1 MASISIYSTTSS
13 SVTLYLTSLDTSW
26 AGGTR
31 TVNWYLG
38 RAGGTMPTTS
48 SYYKSNTGNSL
59 ANGVSTSGTVTFSG
73 LSANTMYGVLCE
85 VYHGSTKLA
94 TLTGYATTKYEEP
107 GPTWELY
114 PYTLGSISALES
126 VSISLSKYSLYRYR
140 VSFANSGT
148 AKFYTEGT
156 SADTYGFLSTSTG
169 WDSEDGAPT
178 SPLKED
184 DDTNGAPNFFI
195 SYNVTAGTNYYIWVR
210 GYSSSTTGKTTLY
223 IEPPSQSW
231 AVSSGALG
239 TISEETNVSFSLS
252 TKQVKRYSV
261 SFANSGEAN
270 FYTSGSVDTYGYLS
284 ISSSFDSTNGAPTS
298 PLKEDD
304 DSSSGNNFAISY
316 NVTAGTTYY
325 IWVRQYS
332 GSSTGT
338 IDLYIEPPEPAAVRP
353 SNFSWTYTKTKG
365 GSFNL
370 TATEWNNLTAR
381 INAFRAYKGLG
392 NYSFTYAYKGNDFTA
407 AMYNQAV
414 NAIKGISGYG
424 SYLYT
429 VSKGDPVTAAG
440 LNALRDE
447 LNAIP

>member
-1 MASISIYSTTSS
+1 MAYAFTCYGNDSTIASTSIYANTIGQSYT
-13 SVTLYLTSLDTSW
+13 VYYGDTLTLSGFSYSMRFTANPAS
-26 AGGTR
+26 GCNFTR
-31 TVNWYLG
+31 WVYRLG
-38 RAGGTMPTTS
+38 
-48 SYYKSNTGNSL
+48 
-59 ANGVSTSGTVTFSG
+59 STSGTVQYSYSNPFTYSG
-73 LSANTMYGVLCE
+73 TQDIYIRAEG
-85 VYHGSTKLA
+85 
-94 TLTGYATTKYEEP
+94 EEEYVEP
-107 GPTWELY
+107 PSDSWELSSS
-114 PYTLGSISALES
+114 TIGSISALKS
-126 VSISLSKYSLYRYR
+126 ISISLSSYTLYRYR

-210 GYSSSTTGKTTLY
+210 GYSGTTTGSTTLY
-223 IEPPSQSW
+223 IEPPGQSW
-231 AVSSGALG
+231 TVSSGALG
-239 TISEETNVSFSLS
+239 TISAEKSASFSLS
-252 TKQVKRYSV
+252 AKQIKRYSV
-261 SFANSGEAN
+261 SFENSGEAT
-270 FYTSGSVDTYGYLS
+270 FYTSSSEDTYGYLS
-284 ISSSFDSTNGAPTS
+284 TSSSFDSTNGEPS
-298 PLKEDD
+298 SYIDSDD

-316 NVTAGTTYY
+316 NVTAGTIYY

-332 GSSTGT
+332 GNSTGA
-338 IDLYIEPPEPAAVRP
+338 IDLYIEPPEAAAVRP

-370 TATEWNNLTAR
+370 TAAEWNALTAR
-381 INAFRAYKGLG
+381 INAFREYKGLSS
-392 NYSFTYAYKGNDFTA
+392 YSFTYAYRGNDFTA

-424 SYLYT
+424 SYLST
-429 VSKGDPVTAAG
+429 VSSGDTVTAAG
-440 LNALRDE
+440 LNLLRDE

>member
-1 MASISIYSTTSS
+1 MAYAFTCYGNDSTIASTSIYANTIGQSYT
-13 SVTLYLTSLDTSW
+13 VYYGDTLTLSGFSYSMRFTANPAS
-26 AGGTR
+26 GCNFTR
-31 TVNWYLG
+31 WVYRLG
-38 RAGGTMPTTS
+38 
-48 SYYKSNTGNSL
+48 
-59 ANGVSTSGTVTFSG
+59 STSGTVQYSYSNPFTYSG
-73 LSANTMYGVLCE
+73 TQDIYIRAEG
-85 VYHGSTKLA
+85 
-94 TLTGYATTKYEEP
+94 EEEYVEP
-107 GPTWELY
+107 PSDSWELSSS
-114 PYTLGSISALES
+114 TIGSISALKS
-126 VSISLSKYSLYRYR
+126 ISISLSSYTLYRYR

-210 GYSSSTTGKTTLY
+210 GYSGTTTGSTTLY
-223 IEPPSQSW
+223 IEPPGQSW
-231 AVSSGALG
+231 TVSSGALG
-239 TISEETNVSFSLS
+239 TISEETSASFSLS
-252 TKQVKRYSV
+252 TKQLKRYSV
-261 SFANSGEAN
+261 SFENSGEAT
-270 FYTSGSVDTYGYLS
+270 FYTSSSEDTYGYLS
-284 ISSSFDSTNGAPTS
+284 TSSSLDSTNGEPSSYIAS
-298 PLKEDD
+298 DD

-316 NVTAGTTYY
+316 NVTAGTIYY

-332 GSSTGT
+332 GNSTGA
-338 IDLYIEPPEPAAVRP
+338 IDLYIEPPEAAAVRP

-370 TATEWNNLTAR
+370 TAAEWNALTAR
-381 INAFRAYKGLG
+381 INAFREYKGLSS
-392 NYSFTYAYKGNDFTA
+392 YSFTYAYKGNDFTA

-424 SYLYT
+424 SYLST
-429 VSKGDPVTAAG
+429 VSSGDTVTAAG
-440 LNALRDE
+440 LNLLRDE

>member
-1 MASISIYSTTSS
+1 MSFSFTCYGNDETIASTSIYVYGISQSYT
-13 SVTLYLTSLDTSW
+13 VYNGDTLSLSGFSYSIRFTANPAS
-26 AGGTR
+26 GCNFTR
-31 TVNWYLG
+31 WVYRLG
-38 RAGGTMPTTS
+38 
-48 SYYKSNTGNSL
+48 
-59 ANGVSTSGTVTFSG
+59 STSGTVQYSYSNPFTYSG
-73 LSANTMYGVLCE
+73 DQDIYIRAEG
-85 VYHGSTKLA
+85 
-94 TLTGYATTKYEEP
+94 EEEYVEP
-107 GPTWELY
+107 SDSWELSSS
-114 PYTLGSISALES
+114 TIGSISALKS
-126 VSISLSKYSLYRYR
+126 ISISLSSYTLYRYK

-210 GYSSSTTGKTTLY
+210 GYSGSTTGKTTLY
-223 IEPPSQSW
+223 IEPPGQSW
-231 AVSSGALG
+231 TVSSGALG
-239 TISEETNVSFSLS
+239 TISKETSASFSLS
-252 TKQVKRYSV
+252 TKQIKRYSV
-261 SFANSGEAN
+261 SFENSGEAT
-270 FYTSGSVDTYGYLS
+270 FYTSSSEDTYGYLS
-284 ISSSFDSTNGAPTS
+284 TSSSLDSTNGEPSSYIAS
-298 PLKEDD
+298 DD

-316 NVTAGTTYY
+316 NVTAGTIYY

-332 GSSTGT
+332 GNSTGA
-338 IDLYIEPPEPAAVRP
+338 IDLYIEPPEAAAVRP
-353 SNFSWTYTKTKG
+353 SNFSWTYAKTKG

-381 INAFRAYKGLG
+381 INAFRAYKGLS
-392 NYSFTYAYKGNDFTA
+392 NYSFTYAYKGDDFTA

-424 SYLYT
+424 SYLST
-429 VSKGDPVTAAG
+429 VSKGDTVTAAG
-440 LNALRDE
+440 LNLLRDE